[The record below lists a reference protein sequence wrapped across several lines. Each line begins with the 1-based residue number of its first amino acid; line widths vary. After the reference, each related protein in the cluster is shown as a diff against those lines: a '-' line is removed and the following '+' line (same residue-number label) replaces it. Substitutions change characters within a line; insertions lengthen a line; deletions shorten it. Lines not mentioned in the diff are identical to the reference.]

1 MLLIAMAKLKINST
15 DQFDIFVL
23 IQDLNTVG
31 EQKGARLKQGRNLFV
46 QLQED
51 ANNQIN
57 YHWAAEEIVG
67 PPQQPRHLTGASG
80 PQTVPV
86 PGPAL
91 LTISLTNS
99 GVQLPFMFR
108 PYP

>member
-57 YHWAAEEIVG
+57 YHWAAEEIVV
-67 PPQQPRHLTGASG
+67 PPQQSLHSTGASG
-80 PQTVPV
+80 PQAVPV